1 MSHNVLIFFNR
12 MVLYH
17 ILTDKQGYHK
27 NKLGD
32 CGLYF
37 NSKEVSTRFYFGT
50 IRGVFHQV
58 SNRKSLLILIS
69 LTSFTDGLGPL
80 LSLTRLSAAL
90 WQVYCQA

>member
-37 NSKEVSTRFYFGT
+37 NSKEVSTVLLWYHQ
-50 IRGVFHQV
+50 RGIPSSQQPQ
-58 SNRKSLLILIS
+58 ILAN
-69 LTSFTDGLGPL
+69 FDKPH
-80 LSLTRLSAAL
+80 
-90 WQVYCQA
+90 